1 MPLPVV
7 LPTSCCPVAASA
19 PDREPPL
26 RCRARCVP
34 WPGALHSASPSS
46 SHSPSRQPLPC
57 PLYGRSLFALGL
69 LQIALGFSIV
79 SLSFGALSLTESP
92 NVRNSCPFWAGSS
105 VILSGI
111 LGLTTWK
118 RPMLLLVNLFILLSV
133 VCILL
138 NLAGFVLSCQSA
150 QFVSGIVDCKLVK
163 IVEGNSCFCCED
175 NQATKCNDKKEILI
189 LYPVLSVSCDTVRLV
204 LKDLLFAICV
214 LNALT
219 TTVCVVAA
227 ALQYFQIFAGRR
239 PQTVEAQI
247 PHEESERARQIPDPD
262 EFVPPIPPP
271 PYFSTFCSYTPR
283 INPRILSNDV
293 IPLTHIYATR
303 MKGIEVFCPV
313 EPPPPY
319 EAVVSNQNDEQQV
332 SSLLVAE
339 VIDGAPERTSCT
351 TSDDSNPPSCS
362 LSDPLQLSIV
372 HPPRSRNSEAGCRK
386 SSRSGLRRSSS
397 DPLLQELV
405 IEELVV
411 SCEAATQTDERP
423 EVQVVTLRRGR
434 RSGTPRSRP
443 RSLVD
448 YSSYR
453 DTKLLVASF
462 LEHSSCSMTP
472 EVQELVENIRS
483 VLQSDEEHMEEAV
496 ASANILDQVITGS
509 SQHSISSREAAQTQ
523 SHTQLLHLQSCG
535 DLSTF
540 AVAESRPG
548 DRSSEH
554 KAHQERPHSLIGVMQ
569 ETVL

>member
-1 MPLPVV
+1 MSLPVV
-7 LPTSCCPVAASA
+7 LPTSCCPVQAPSA
-19 PDREPPL
+19 GGETAL
-26 RCRARCVP
+26 RGRPRCVS
-34 WPGALHSASPSS
+34 WPGALQPGSGCSAGPA
-46 SHSPSRQPLPC
+46 RQPLAC

-118 RPMLLLVNLFILLSV
+118 RPMLLLVKV
-133 VCILL
+133 
-138 NLAGFVLSCQSA
+138 
-150 QFVSGIVDCKLVK
+150 
-163 IVEGNSCFCCED
+163 VEGNSCFCCDD
-175 NQATKCNDKKEILI
+175 NHAMKCNDKKEILI

-227 ALQYFQIFAGRR
+227 ALQYLQIFVGRR
-239 PQTVEAQI
+239 PQPVEAQI
-247 PHEESERARQIPDPD
+247 AQEESEGVRRIPDPD

-293 IPLTHIYATR
+293 IPLTHIYGTR
-303 MKGIEVFCPV
+303 VKGIEMFCPV

-319 EAVVSNQNDEQQV
+319 EAVVSDQSDGQV
-332 SSLLVAE
+332 SRLQVAE
-339 VIDGAPERTSCT
+339 DGASERTSCA
-351 TSDDSNPPSCS
+351 TSDDNNPPSGS
-362 LSDPLQLSIV
+362 LSDTLQLCIV
-372 HPPRSRNSEAGCRK
+372 HPPRSRNPDPECRK
-386 SSRSGLRRSSS
+386 PSRLGLRGSSS

-423 EVQVVTLRRGR
+423 EVQVVTLRKGH
-434 RSGTPRSRP
+434 RSGAPRSRP

-462 LEHSSCSMTP
+462 LEHSSCTMTP

-496 ASANILDQVITGS
+496 ASANILDQAITGS
-509 SQHSISSREAAQTQ
+509 SENSTLSRQTSPRQ
-523 SHTQLLHLQSCG
+523 GHARLLHLQSCG

-540 AVAESRPG
+540 ANAESEMG
-548 DRSSEH
+548 DRTNQDKSH
-554 KAHQERPHSLIGVMQ
+554 PERPHSLIGVLQ

>member
-1 MPLPVV
+1 MSLPVV
-7 LPTSCCPVAASA
+7 LPSSCPVVAGAAGGDPS
-19 PDREPPL
+19 L
-26 RCRARCVP
+26 RCRGRWA
-34 WPGALHSASPSS
+34 PGVLPQNPGSNPGRQAVSS
-46 SHSPSRQPLPC
+46 

-69 LQIALGFSIV
+69 LQIALGFSVV

-133 VCILL
+133 VCVLL
-138 NLAGFVLSCQSA
+138 NLAGFVLACQSA

-163 IVEGNSCFCCED
+163 IIEGSSCFCCED
-175 NQATKCNDKKEILI
+175 SQATKCSSKKEILI
-189 LYPVLSVSCDTVRLV
+189 LYPVLSVTCDTVRLV

-227 ALQYFQIFAGRR
+227 ALQYLQIFTGRR
-239 PQTVEAQI
+239 PQAIEAPVPQ
-247 PHEESERARQIPDPD
+247 EESDGTPQIPDLD

-271 PYFSTFCSYTPR
+271 PYFSTFCSYSPR

-293 IPLTHIYATR
+293 IPLTHIYASR

-319 EAVVSNQNDEQQV
+319 EAVVRDQNSEQV
-332 SSLLVAE
+332 PSLVNSRTTGTEL
-339 VIDGAPERTSCT
+339 ERTSCAA
-351 TSDDSNPPSCS
+351 SD
-362 LSDPLQLSIV
+362 
-372 HPPRSRNSEAGCRK
+372 
-386 SSRSGLRRSSS
+386 
-397 DPLLQELV
+397 ELV
-405 IEELVV
+405 M
-411 SCEAATQTDERP
+411 SCEASTQTDERA
-423 EVQVVTLRRGR
+423 EVQVVTLRRGHR
-434 RSGTPRSRP
+434 LRSPRSRP

-448 YSSYR
+448 YTSYR

-462 LEHSSCSMTP
+462 LKHSSCSMTP
-472 EVQELVENIRS
+472 EVQELVDSIRS

-496 ASANILDQVITGS
+496 ASANILDQAITGS
-509 SQHSISSREAAQTQ
+509 LQHTVMRREMAQTQ
-523 SHTQLLHLQSCG
+523 GRTRLLHLQSCG
-535 DLSTF
+535 DLSTC
-540 AVAESRPG
+540 AVGEQRPVTRG
-548 DRSSEH
+548 RVV
-554 KAHQERPHSLIGVMQ
+554 KGQQERPHSLVGVIQ

>member
-1 MPLPVV
+1 MSLPVV
-7 LPTSCCPVAASA
+7 LPTSCCPVQANA
-19 PDREPPL
+19 PGGEPPL
-26 RCRARCVP
+26 RSRARCVS
-34 WPGALHSASPSS
+34 WSGALHSSNS
-46 SHSPSRQPLPC
+46 SPSRQPLPC
-57 PLYGRSLFALGL
+57 PLYGRSLFALGV

-118 RPMLLLVNLFILLSV
+118 KPMLLLVNLFILLSV
-133 VCILL
+133 VCVLL

-150 QFVSGIVDCKLVK
+150 QFVSGIVDCKLV
-163 IVEGNSCFCCED
+163 
-175 NQATKCNDKKEILI
+175 
-189 LYPVLSVSCDTVRLV
+189 
-204 LKDLLFAICV
+204 
-214 LNALT
+214 
-219 TTVCVVAA
+219 
-227 ALQYFQIFAGRR
+227 
-239 PQTVEAQI
+239 EAQI
-247 PHEESERARQIPDPD
+247 PQEESDGARQIPDSD

-271 PYFSTFCSYTPR
+271 PYFSNFCSYTPR

-319 EAVVSNQNDEQQV
+319 EAVVSNQNDEQV
-332 SSLLVAE
+332 SSLLVAD
-339 VIDGAPERTSCT
+339 VMDGASERTSCT
-351 TSDDSNPPSCS
+351 TADDNNPPSGS
-362 LSDPLQLSIV
+362 LGDPLQLCIM

-386 SSRSGLRRSSS
+386 SSRSGLRGSSS

-405 IEELVV
+405 IEEFVG

-423 EVQVVTLRRGR
+423 EVQVVTLRRGH
-434 RSGTPRSRP
+434 RSGAPRSRP

-496 ASANILDQVITGS
+496 ASANILDQAITGS
-509 SQHSISSREAAQTQ
+509 SEHSILNREIPQTQ
-523 SHTQLLHLQSCG
+523 GHARLLHLQSCG

-540 AVAESRPG
+540 AGAESEPE
-548 DRSSEH
+548 DRNSEH
-554 KAHQERPHSLIGVMQ
+554 KTHQERPHSLIGVIQ

>member
-1 MPLPVV
+1 MSLPVV
-7 LPTSCCPVAASA
+7 LPSSCPVVAGAAGGDPS
-19 PDREPPL
+19 L
-26 RCRARCVP
+26 RCRGRWA
-34 WPGALHSASPSS
+34 PGTLPQNPGSNPGRQAVSS
-46 SHSPSRQPLPC
+46 

-69 LQIALGFSIV
+69 LQIALGFSVV

-133 VCILL
+133 VCVLL
-138 NLAGFVLSCQSA
+138 NLAGFVLACQSA

-163 IVEGNSCFCCED
+163 IIEGSSCFCCED
-175 NQATKCNDKKEILI
+175 SQATKCSSKKEILI
-189 LYPVLSVSCDTVRLV
+189 LYPVLSVTCDTVRLV

-227 ALQYFQIFAGRR
+227 ALQYLQIFSGRR
-239 PQTVEAQI
+239 PQAIEAPVPQ
-247 PHEESERARQIPDPD
+247 EESEGTPQIPDLD

-271 PYFSTFCSYTPR
+271 PYFSTFCSYSPR

-293 IPLTHIYATR
+293 IPLTHIYASR

-319 EAVVSNQNDEQQV
+319 EAVVRDQNSEQV
-332 SSLLVAE
+332 PSLVNSRTTE
-339 VIDGAPERTSCT
+339 TEQERTSCAA
-351 TSDDSNPPSCS
+351 SDDSNGPSCS
-362 LSDPLQLSIV
+362 LSDPLQLCIV
-372 HPPRSRNSEAGCRK
+372 HPARSRNSEAGCRK
-386 SSRSGLRRSSS
+386 SSRSGVRRSNS
-397 DPLLQELV
+397 DPVLQELV

-411 SCEAATQTDERP
+411 SCEAATQTDERS
-423 EVQVVTLRRGR
+423 EVQAVTLRRGR
-434 RSGTPRSRP
+434 RSRSPRSRP

-448 YSSYR
+448 YTSYR

-462 LEHSSCSMTP
+462 LKHSSCSMTP
-472 EVQELVENIRS
+472 EVQELVDSIRS

-496 ASANILDQVITGS
+496 ASANILEQAITGS
-509 SQHSISSREAAQTQ
+509 LQHTVMRREVTQTQ
-523 SHTQLLHLQSCG
+523 RRTRLLHLQSCG
-535 DLSTF
+535 DLSTC
-540 AVAESRPG
+540 AVGEQRPVTRG
-548 DRSSEH
+548 RVV
-554 KAHQERPHSLIGVMQ
+554 KGQQERPHSLVGVIQ

>member
-1 MPLPVV
+1 MP
-7 LPTSCCPVAASA
+7 S
-19 PDREPPL
+19 D
-26 RCRARCVP
+26 
-34 WPGALHSASPSS
+34 
-46 SHSPSRQPLPC
+46 
-57 PLYGRSLFALGL
+57 
-69 LQIALGFSIV
+69 V
-79 SLSFGALSLTESP
+79 SNG
-92 NVRNSCPFWAGSS
+92 
-105 VILSGI
+105 
-111 LGLTTWK
+111 
-118 RPMLLLVNLFILLSV
+118 
-133 VCILL
+133 
-138 NLAGFVLSCQSA
+138 
-150 QFVSGIVDCKLVK
+150 LVK
-163 IVEGNSCFCCED
+163 VVEGNSCFCCDD
-175 NQATKCNDKKEILI
+175 NHAMKCNDKKEILV

-227 ALQYFQIFAGRR
+227 ALQYLQIFVGRR

-247 PHEESERARQIPDPD
+247 PQEESEGVRRIPDPD

-293 IPLTHIYATR
+293 IPLTHIYGTR

-319 EAVVSNQNDEQQV
+319 EAVVGDQSDGQV
-332 SSLLVAE
+332 SSLQVAE
-339 VIDGAPERTSCT
+339 VMDGASERTSCA
-351 TSDDSNPPSCS
+351 TSDDNNPPSGS
-362 LSDPLQLSIV
+362 LSDTLQLCVV
-372 HPPRSRNSEAGCRK
+372 HPPRSRNPETECRK
-386 SSRSGLRRSSS
+386 SSRLGLWGSNS

-423 EVQVVTLRRGR
+423 EVQVVTLRKGH
-434 RSGTPRSRP
+434 RSGAPRSRP

-462 LEHSSCSMTP
+462 LEHSSCTMTP

-496 ASANILDQVITGS
+496 ASANILDQAITGS
-509 SQHSISSREAAQTQ
+509 SEHSTLSRQTSPRQ
-523 SHTQLLHLQSCG
+523 GHARLLHLQSCG

-540 AVAESRPG
+540 ANAESEMG
-548 DRSSEH
+548 DRSNQDKS
-554 KAHQERPHSLIGVMQ
+554 HQERPHSLIGVLQ

>member
-1 MPLPVV
+1 MSLPVV
-7 LPTSCCPVAASA
+7 LPTSCCPVQATTPSG
-19 PDREPPL
+19 EPPL
-26 RCRARCVP
+26 RNRARCVS
-34 WPGALHSASPSS
+34 WPGALHSSS
-46 SHSPSRQPLPC
+46 SNSNNTSPARQPLHC

-133 VCILL
+133 VCVLL

-150 QFVSGIVDCKLVK
+150 QFVSGIVDCELVK
-163 IVEGNSCFCCED
+163 VVEGNSCFCCED
-175 NQATKCNDKKEILI
+175 NQAVKCSDKKEILI

-227 ALQYFQIFAGRR
+227 ALQYLQIFVGRR

-247 PHEESERARQIPDPD
+247 PQEESEGTRQLPDPD

-283 INPRILSNDV
+283 INPRVLSNDV

-319 EAVVSNQNDEQQV
+319 EAVVSNPNDAQV
-332 SSLLVAE
+332 SSLQATE
-339 VIDGAPERTSCT
+339 VMDGASERAACA
-351 TSDDSNPPSCS
+351 TSDENNPPGGA
-362 LSDPLQLSIV
+362 LSDPLQLCIV
-372 HPPRSRNSEAGCRK
+372 HPPRSRHSGTECSK
-386 SSRSGLRRSSS
+386 SSRSGLSGSNS

-423 EVQVVTLRRGR
+423 DMQVVTLRRGH

-462 LEHSSCSMTP
+462 LEHSSCTMTP

-496 ASANILDQVITGS
+496 ASANILDQAIIGS
-509 SQHSISSREAAQTQ
+509 SEHNISNRETPQTQ
-523 SHTQLLHLQSCG
+523 GHAQLLHLQSCG

-540 AVAESRPG
+540 ASTESESG
-548 DRSSEH
+548 DGSSEH
-554 KAHQERPHSLIGVMQ
+554 KSHQERPHSLVGVMQ

>member
-1 MPLPVV
+1 MSLPVL
-7 LPTSCCPVAASA
+7 LPTSCCPVQATTPSGEA
-19 PDREPPL
+19 PL
-26 RCRARCVP
+26 RNRARCVS
-34 WPGALHSASPSS
+34 WPGALHSSS
-46 SHSPSRQPLPC
+46 SSSSNTSPARQPLHC

-118 RPMLLLVNLFILLSV
+118 RPMLLLVKVI
-133 VCILL
+133 
-138 NLAGFVLSCQSA
+138 
-150 QFVSGIVDCKLVK
+150 
-163 IVEGNSCFCCED
+163 EGNSCFCCED
-175 NQATKCNDKKEILI
+175 SQAVKCGEKKETLI

-227 ALQYFQIFAGRR
+227 ALQYLQIFVGRR

-247 PHEESERARQIPDPD
+247 PQEESEGARQLPDPD

-283 INPRILSNDV
+283 INPRVLSNDV

-319 EAVVSNQNDEQQV
+319 EAVMSNPNDEQV
-332 SSLLVAE
+332 SSLQAAAGM
-339 VIDGAPERTSCT
+339 DGASERATCA
-351 TSDDSNPPSCS
+351 TSDDNNPPGGSV
-362 LSDPLQLSIV
+362 SDPLQLCIV
-372 HPPRSRNSEAGCRK
+372 HPPRSRTSETECSK
-386 SSRSGLRRSSS
+386 SSRSGLRGSNS

-423 EVQVVTLRRGR
+423 DVQVVTLRRGHG
-434 RSGTPRSRP
+434 SGTPRSRP

-462 LEHSSCSMTP
+462 LEHSSCTMTP

-496 ASANILDQVITGS
+496 ASANILDQAIIGS
-509 SQHSISSREAAQTQ
+509 SEHNIMSRETPQTQ
-523 SHTQLLHLQSCG
+523 GHARLLHLQSCG

-540 AVAESRPG
+540 TGTELELG
-548 DRSSEH
+548 DGSSEH
-554 KAHQERPHSLIGVMQ
+554 KSHQERPHSLVGVMQ

>member
-1 MPLPVV
+1 MSLPVV
-7 LPTSCCPVAASA
+7 LPTSCCPVQATTPSG
-19 PDREPPL
+19 EPPL
-26 RCRARCVP
+26 RNRARCVS
-34 WPGALHSASPSS
+34 WPGALHSSSNNSNNTSPA
-46 SHSPSRQPLPC
+46 RQPLHC

-133 VCILL
+133 VCVLL

-150 QFVSGIVDCKLVK
+150 QFVSGIVDCELVK
-163 IVEGNSCFCCED
+163 VVEGNSCFCCED
-175 NQATKCNDKKEILI
+175 NQAVKCSDKKEILI

-227 ALQYFQIFAGRR
+227 ALQYLQIFVGRR

-247 PHEESERARQIPDPD
+247 PQEESEGTRQLPDPD

-283 INPRILSNDV
+283 INPRVLSNDV

-319 EAVVSNQNDEQQV
+319 EAVVSNPNDEQV
-332 SSLLVAE
+332 SSLQATE
-339 VIDGAPERTSCT
+339 VMDGASERAACAAS
-351 TSDDSNPPSCS
+351 
-362 LSDPLQLSIV
+362 
-372 HPPRSRNSEAGCRK
+372 A
-386 SSRSGLRRSSS
+386 
-397 DPLLQELV
+397 
-405 IEELVV
+405 ELVV

-423 EVQVVTLRRGR
+423 DMQVVTLRRGH

-462 LEHSSCSMTP
+462 LEHSSCTMTP

-496 ASANILDQVITGS
+496 ASANILDQAIIGS
-509 SQHSISSREAAQTQ
+509 SEHNISNRETPQTQ
-523 SHTQLLHLQSCG
+523 GHAQLLHLQSCG

-540 AVAESRPG
+540 ASTESESG
-548 DRSSEH
+548 DGSSEH
-554 KAHQERPHSLIGVMQ
+554 KSHQERPHSLVGVMQ

>member
-1 MPLPVV
+1 MSLPVV
-7 LPTSCCPVAASA
+7 LPTSCCPVQANA
-19 PDREPPL
+19 PGGETPL
-26 RCRARCVP
+26 RSRARCVS
-34 WPGALHSASPSS
+34 WPGALHSGSSPA
-46 SHSPSRQPLPC
+46 RQPLSC

-133 VCILL
+133 VCVLL

-150 QFVSGIVDCKLVK
+150 QFVSGIVDCEL
-163 IVEGNSCFCCED
+163 
-175 NQATKCNDKKEILI
+175 
-189 LYPVLSVSCDTVRLV
+189 
-204 LKDLLFAICV
+204 
-214 LNALT
+214 
-219 TTVCVVAA
+219 
-227 ALQYFQIFAGRR
+227 
-239 PQTVEAQI
+239 VEAQI
-247 PHEESERARQIPDPD
+247 PQEESEGARQIPDPD

-319 EAVVSNQNDEQQV
+319 EAVVSNQNDEQV
-332 SSLLVAE
+332 SSLQVTE
-339 VIDGAPERTSCT
+339 VMDGASERTSSG
-351 TSDDSNPPSCS
+351 TSDDNNPPSGS
-362 LSDPLQLSIV
+362 LNDSLQLCIV
-372 HPPRSRNSEAGCRK
+372 HSSRSRNSESGCRK
-386 SSRSGLRRSSS
+386 SNRSGLRGSSS

-423 EVQVVTLRRGR
+423 EVQVVTLRKGH
-434 RSGTPRSRP
+434 RSGTPKSRP

-462 LEHSSCSMTP
+462 LEHSSCTMTP

-496 ASANILDQVITGS
+496 ASANILDQAITS
-509 SQHSISSREAAQTQ
+509 SSEHSTLSRETPQTQ
-523 SHTQLLHLQSCG
+523 GHARLLHLQSCG

-540 AVAESRPG
+540 ADAESEMG
-548 DRSSEH
+548 DRSREH
-554 KAHQERPHSLIGVMQ
+554 KSHQERPHSLIGVIQ

>member
-1 MPLPVV
+1 MSLPVV
-7 LPTSCCPVAASA
+7 LPTSCCPVQANA
-19 PDREPPL
+19 PGGETPL
-26 RCRARCVP
+26 RSRARCVS
-34 WPGALHSASPSS
+34 WPGALHSGSSPA
-46 SHSPSRQPLPC
+46 RQPLSC

-133 VCILL
+133 VCVLL

-150 QFVSGIVDCKLVK
+150 QFVSGIVDCELVK
-163 IVEGNSCFCCED
+163 VVEGNSCFCCDD
-175 NQATKCNDKKEILI
+175 NQSMKCNDKKEILI

-227 ALQYFQIFAGRR
+227 ALQYLQIFVGRR
-239 PQTVEAQI
+239 PQVVEAQI
-247 PHEESERARQIPDPD
+247 PQEESEGARQIPDPD

-319 EAVVSNQNDEQQV
+319 EAVVSNQNDEQV
-332 SSLLVAE
+332 SSLQVTE
-339 VIDGAPERTSCT
+339 VMDGASERTSSG
-351 TSDDSNPPSCS
+351 TSDDNNPPSGS
-362 LSDPLQLSIV
+362 LNDSLQLCIV
-372 HPPRSRNSEAGCRK
+372 HSSRSRNSESGCRK
-386 SSRSGLRRSSS
+386 SNRSGLRGSSS

-423 EVQVVTLRRGR
+423 EVQVVTLRKGH
-434 RSGTPRSRP
+434 RSGTPKSRP

-462 LEHSSCSMTP
+462 LEHSSCTMTP

-496 ASANILDQVITGS
+496 ASANILDQAITS
-509 SQHSISSREAAQTQ
+509 SSEHSTLSRETPQTQ
-523 SHTQLLHLQSCG
+523 GHARLLHLQSCG

-540 AVAESRPG
+540 ADAESEMG
-548 DRSSEH
+548 DRSREH
-554 KAHQERPHSLIGVMQ
+554 KSHQERPHSLIGVIQ

>member
-1 MPLPVV
+1 MSLPVV
-7 LPTSCCPVAASA
+7 LPTSCCPVQAPSA
-19 PDREPPL
+19 GGETAL
-26 RCRARCVP
+26 RGRPRCVS
-34 WPGALHSASPSS
+34 WPGALHPGSGCSASPA
-46 SHSPSRQPLPC
+46 RQPLAC

-133 VCILL
+133 VCVLL

-150 QFVSGIVDCKLVK
+150 QLVSGIVDCELVK
-163 IVEGNSCFCCED
+163 VVEGNSCFCCDD
-175 NQATKCNDKKEILI
+175 NHAMKCNDKKEILV

-227 ALQYFQIFAGRR
+227 ALQYLQIFVGRR

-247 PHEESERARQIPDPD
+247 PQEESEGVRRIPDPD

-293 IPLTHIYATR
+293 IPLTHIYGTR

-319 EAVVSNQNDEQQV
+319 EAVVGDQSDGQV
-332 SSLLVAE
+332 SSLQVAE
-339 VIDGAPERTSCT
+339 VMMERLKEHHVQHLMITIPRVALSATHCNSASYTLPGAGILKQ
-351 TSDDSNPPSCS
+351 N
-362 LSDPLQLSIV
+362 
-372 HPPRSRNSEAGCRK
+372 AGSPADWVC
-386 SSRSGLRRSSS
+386 G
-397 DPLLQELV
+397 DQTVTPLLQELV

-423 EVQVVTLRRGR
+423 EVQVVTLRKGH
-434 RSGTPRSRP
+434 RSGAPRSRP

-462 LEHSSCSMTP
+462 LEHSSCTMTP

-496 ASANILDQVITGS
+496 ASANILDQAITGS
-509 SQHSISSREAAQTQ
+509 SEHSTLSRQTSPRQ
-523 SHTQLLHLQSCG
+523 GHARLLHLQSCG

-540 AVAESRPG
+540 ANAESEMG
-548 DRSSEH
+548 DRSNQDKS
-554 KAHQERPHSLIGVMQ
+554 HQERPHSLIGVLQ

>member
-1 MPLPVV
+1 MSLPVV
-7 LPTSCCPVAASA
+7 LPTSCCPVQANA
-19 PDREPPL
+19 PGGEPPL
-26 RCRARCVP
+26 RSRARCVS
-34 WPGALHSASPSS
+34 WSGALHSSNS
-46 SHSPSRQPLPC
+46 SPSRQPLPC
-57 PLYGRSLFALGL
+57 PLYGRSLFALGV

-118 RPMLLLVNLFILLSV
+118 KPMLLLVNLFILLSV
-133 VCILL
+133 VCVLL

-175 NQATKCNDKKEILI
+175 NQAMKCNDKKEILI

-227 ALQYFQIFAGRR
+227 ALQYLQIFVGRR

-247 PHEESERARQIPDPD
+247 PQEESDGARQIPDSD

-271 PYFSTFCSYTPR
+271 PYFSNFCSYTPR

-319 EAVVSNQNDEQQV
+319 EAVVSNQNDEQV
-332 SSLLVAE
+332 SSLLVAD
-339 VIDGAPERTSCT
+339 VMDGASERTSCT
-351 TSDDSNPPSCS
+351 TADEF
-362 LSDPLQLSIV
+362 V
-372 HPPRSRNSEAGCRK
+372 G
-386 SSRSGLRRSSS
+386 
-397 DPLLQELV
+397 
-405 IEELVV
+405 

-423 EVQVVTLRRGR
+423 EVQVVTLRRGH
-434 RSGTPRSRP
+434 RSGAPRSRP

-496 ASANILDQVITGS
+496 ASANILDQAITGS
-509 SQHSISSREAAQTQ
+509 SEHSILNREIPQTQ
-523 SHTQLLHLQSCG
+523 GHARLLHLQSCG

-540 AVAESRPG
+540 AGAESEPE
-548 DRSSEH
+548 DRNSEH
-554 KAHQERPHSLIGVMQ
+554 KTHQERPHSLIGVIQ

>member
-1 MPLPVV
+1 MSLPVV
-7 LPTSCCPVAASA
+7 LPTSCCPVQANA
-19 PDREPPL
+19 PGGETPL
-26 RCRARCVP
+26 RSRARCVS
-34 WPGALHSASPSS
+34 WPGALHSGSSPA
-46 SHSPSRQPLPC
+46 RQPLSC

-118 RPMLLLVNLFILLSV
+118 RPMLLLVKV
-133 VCILL
+133 
-138 NLAGFVLSCQSA
+138 
-150 QFVSGIVDCKLVK
+150 
-163 IVEGNSCFCCED
+163 VEGNSCFCCDD
-175 NQATKCNDKKEILI
+175 NQSMKCNDKKEILI

-227 ALQYFQIFAGRR
+227 ALQYLQIFVGRR
-239 PQTVEAQI
+239 PQVVEAQI
-247 PHEESERARQIPDPD
+247 PQEESEGARQIPDPD

-319 EAVVSNQNDEQQV
+319 EAVVSNQNDEQV
-332 SSLLVAE
+332 SSLQVTE
-339 VIDGAPERTSCT
+339 VMDGASERTSSG
-351 TSDDSNPPSCS
+351 TSDDNNPPSGS
-362 LSDPLQLSIV
+362 LNDSLQLCIV
-372 HPPRSRNSEAGCRK
+372 HSSRSRNSESGCRK
-386 SSRSGLRRSSS
+386 SNRSGLRGSSS

-423 EVQVVTLRRGR
+423 EVQVVTLRKGH
-434 RSGTPRSRP
+434 RSGTPKSRP

-462 LEHSSCSMTP
+462 LEHSSCTMTP

-496 ASANILDQVITGS
+496 ASANILDQAITS
-509 SQHSISSREAAQTQ
+509 SSEHSTLSRETPQTQ
-523 SHTQLLHLQSCG
+523 GHARLLHLQSCG

-540 AVAESRPG
+540 ADAESEMG
-548 DRSSEH
+548 DRSREH
-554 KAHQERPHSLIGVMQ
+554 KSHQERPHSLIGVIQ

>member
-1 MPLPVV
+1 MSLPVV
-7 LPTSCCPVAASA
+7 LPTSCCPVQANA
-19 PDREPPL
+19 PGGETPL
-26 RCRARCVP
+26 RSRARCVS
-34 WPGALHSASPSS
+34 WPGALHSGSSPA
-46 SHSPSRQPLPC
+46 RQPLSC

-133 VCILL
+133 VCVLL

-150 QFVSGIVDCKLVK
+150 QFVSGIVDCEL
-163 IVEGNSCFCCED
+163 
-175 NQATKCNDKKEILI
+175 
-189 LYPVLSVSCDTVRLV
+189 
-204 LKDLLFAICV
+204 
-214 LNALT
+214 
-219 TTVCVVAA
+219 
-227 ALQYFQIFAGRR
+227 
-239 PQTVEAQI
+239 VEAQI
-247 PHEESERARQIPDPD
+247 PQEESEGARQIPDPD

-319 EAVVSNQNDEQQV
+319 EAVVSNQNDEQV
-332 SSLLVAE
+332 SSLQVAE
-339 VIDGAPERTSCT
+339 VMDGASERTSSG
-351 TSDDSNPPSCS
+351 TSDDNNPPSGS
-362 LSDPLQLSIV
+362 LNDSLQLCIV
-372 HPPRSRNSEAGCRK
+372 HSSRSRNSESGCRK
-386 SSRSGLRRSSS
+386 SNRSGLRGSSS

-423 EVQVVTLRRGR
+423 EVQVVTLRKGH
-434 RSGTPRSRP
+434 RSGTPKSRP

-462 LEHSSCSMTP
+462 LEHSSCTMTP

-496 ASANILDQVITGS
+496 ASANILDQAITS
-509 SQHSISSREAAQTQ
+509 SSEHSTLSRETPQTQ
-523 SHTQLLHLQSCG
+523 GHAQLLHLQSCG

-540 AVAESRPG
+540 ADAESEMG

-554 KAHQERPHSLIGVMQ
+554 KSHQERPHSLIGVIQ

>member
-1 MPLPVV
+1 MSLPVV
-7 LPTSCCPVAASA
+7 LPTSCCPVQANA
-19 PDREPPL
+19 PGGETPL
-26 RCRARCVP
+26 RSRARCVS
-34 WPGALHSASPSS
+34 WPGALHSGSSPA
-46 SHSPSRQPLPC
+46 RQPLSC

-133 VCILL
+133 VCVLL

-150 QFVSGIVDCKLVK
+150 QFVSGIVDCEL
-163 IVEGNSCFCCED
+163 
-175 NQATKCNDKKEILI
+175 
-189 LYPVLSVSCDTVRLV
+189 
-204 LKDLLFAICV
+204 DLLFAICV

-227 ALQYFQIFAGRR
+227 ALQYLQIFVGRR
-239 PQTVEAQI
+239 PQVVEAQI
-247 PHEESERARQIPDPD
+247 PQEESEGARQIPDPD

-319 EAVVSNQNDEQQV
+319 EAVVSNQNDEQV
-332 SSLLVAE
+332 SSLQVTE
-339 VIDGAPERTSCT
+339 VMDGASERTSSG
-351 TSDDSNPPSCS
+351 TSDDNNPPSGS
-362 LSDPLQLSIV
+362 LNDSLQLCIV
-372 HPPRSRNSEAGCRK
+372 HSSRSRNSESGCRK
-386 SSRSGLRRSSS
+386 SNRSGLRGSSS

-423 EVQVVTLRRGR
+423 EVQVVTLRKGH
-434 RSGTPRSRP
+434 RSGTPKSRP

-462 LEHSSCSMTP
+462 LEHSSCTMTP

-496 ASANILDQVITGS
+496 ASANILDQAITS
-509 SQHSISSREAAQTQ
+509 SSEHSTLSRETPQTQ
-523 SHTQLLHLQSCG
+523 GHARLLHLQSCG

-540 AVAESRPG
+540 ADAESEMG
-548 DRSSEH
+548 DRSREH
-554 KAHQERPHSLIGVMQ
+554 KSHQERPHSLIGVIQ

>member
-1 MPLPVV
+1 MSLPVV
-7 LPTSCCPVAASA
+7 LPTSCCPVSASA
-19 PDREPPL
+19 PGGEPPL

-34 WPGALHSASPSS
+34 WPGALHSTT
-46 SHSPSRQPLPC
+46 PSRHPLPC

-133 VCILL
+133 VCVLL

-150 QFVSGIVDCKLVK
+150 QFVSGIVGCKLVK
-163 IVEGNSCFCCED
+163 IVEGNNCFCCED
-175 NQATKCNDKKEILI
+175 NQALKCNDKKEILI

-219 TTVCVVAA
+219 TTVSVVAA
-227 ALQYFQIFAGRR
+227 ALQYLQIFAGRR
-239 PQTVEAQI
+239 PRTVEAQI
-247 PHEESERARQIPDPD
+247 PQDESEGSHQIPDPD

-319 EAVVSNQNDEQQV
+319 EAVVSNQNDEQV

-339 VIDGAPERTSCT
+339 VTDGVPERTTCT
-351 TSDDSNPPSCS
+351 TSDDNNAPSCS
-362 LSDPLQLSIV
+362 LVDPLQLCIV
-372 HPPRSRNSEAGCRK
+372 HPPRSQSSEVGCRK
-386 SSRSGLRRSSS
+386 SSRPSLRRSNS
-397 DPLLQELV
+397 DPLFQDLV
-405 IEELVV
+405 IEVVV

-462 LEHSSCSMTP
+462 LEQSSCSMTP

-509 SQHSISSREAAQTQ
+509 SQDNISMREAPQAH
-523 SHTQLLHLQSCG
+523 SRARLLHLQSCG

-540 AVAESRPG
+540 AAVQSQAE
-548 DRSSEH
+548 DRSEH
-554 KAHQERPHSLIGVMQ
+554 RIYQERPHSLIGVMQ

>member
-1 MPLPVV
+1 MSLPVV
-7 LPTSCCPVAASA
+7 LPSTCPVVGGAAGG
-19 PDREPPL
+19 EPPL
-26 RCRARCVP
+26 RCRGRWA
-34 WPGALHSASPSS
+34 PGAPFLYSGSNSG
-46 SHSPSRQPLPC
+46 RQALTS

-69 LQIALGFSIV
+69 LQIALGFSVV

-133 VCILL
+133 VCVLL

-163 IVEGNSCFCCED
+163 IVEGSSCFCCED
-175 NQATKCNDKKEILI
+175 SQATKCSNKKEILI
-189 LYPVLSVSCDTVRLV
+189 LYPVLSVTCDTVRLV

-227 ALQYFQIFAGRR
+227 ALQYLQIFAGRR
-239 PQTVEAQI
+239 PRAIEAQI
-247 PHEESERARQIPDPD
+247 PQEEVEATRQIPDPD

-271 PYFSTFCSYTPR
+271 PYFSTFCSYSPR

-293 IPLTHIYATR
+293 IPLTHIYASR

-319 EAVVSNQNDEQQV
+319 EAVVREQNEEQV
-332 SSLLVAE
+332 SSLLNARTTE
-339 VIDGAPERTSCT
+339 ADEERTSC
-351 TSDDSNPPSCS
+351 SAPDDSNVPSCS
-362 LSDPLQLSIV
+362 LSDLLQLCIV
-372 HPPRSRNSEAGCRK
+372 HPAWSRNSEAACRK
-386 SSRSGLRRSSS
+386 SSRSGLRRSNS
-397 DPLLQELV
+397 DPVLQELI

-411 SCEAATQTDERP
+411 SCEAATQTDERS
-423 EVQVVTLRRGR
+423 EEQAVTLRRGR
-434 RSGTPRSRP
+434 RSRSPRSRP

-448 YSSYR
+448 YTSYR

-462 LEHSSCSMTP
+462 LKQSSCSMTP
-472 EVQELVENIRS
+472 EVQELVDNIRS

-496 ASANILDQVITGS
+496 ASANILDQAITGNL
-509 SQHSISSREAAQTQ
+509 QRTIPRRGAAQTQ
-523 SHTQLLHLQSCG
+523 GRTRLLHLRSCG
-535 DLSTF
+535 DLSTCT
-540 AVAESRPG
+540 VEELRPG
-548 DRSSEH
+548 ARGQ
-554 KAHQERPHSLIGVMQ
+554 QERPHSLIGVIQ

>member
-1 MPLPVV
+1 MSLPVV
-7 LPTSCCPVAASA
+7 LPTSCCPVQANAGGG
-19 PDREPPL
+19 ETPL
-26 RCRARCVP
+26 RLRARCVS
-34 WPGALHSASPSS
+34 WPGALHSSPA
-46 SHSPSRQPLPC
+46 RQPLSC

-118 RPMLLLVNLFILLSV
+118 RPMLLLVKV
-133 VCILL
+133 
-138 NLAGFVLSCQSA
+138 
-150 QFVSGIVDCKLVK
+150 
-163 IVEGNSCFCCED
+163 VEGNSCFCCD
-175 NQATKCNDKKEILI
+175 DKQTMKCNDKKEILI
-189 LYPVLSVSCDTVRLV
+189 LHPVLSVSCDTVRLV

-227 ALQYFQIFAGRR
+227 ALQYLQIFVGRR
-239 PQTVEAQI
+239 PQAVEAQV
-247 PHEESERARQIPDPD
+247 PQEESEGARQIPDPD

-293 IPLTHIYATR
+293 IPLTHIYGTR
-303 MKGIEVFCPV
+303 LKGIEVFCPV

-319 EAVVSNQNDEQQV
+319 EAVVRGQSAEQV
-332 SSLLVAE
+332 SSSQVTE
-339 VIDGAPERTSCT
+339 VVDGASERTSCAA
-351 TSDDSNPPSCS
+351 SDDTSPPSGS
-362 LSDPLQLSIV
+362 LNDPLQLCIV
-372 HPPRSRNSEAGCRK
+372 HPPRGRNSEAGCRK
-386 SSRSGLRRSSS
+386 SSRPGLRGSNS

-423 EVQVVTLRRGR
+423 EVQVVTLRRGH
-434 RSGTPRSRP
+434 RSGAPRSRP

-462 LEHSSCSMTP
+462 LEHSSCAMTP

-496 ASANILDQVITGS
+496 ASANILDQAITGS
-509 SQHSISSREAAQTQ
+509 SEHNISNRETPQTQ
-523 SHTQLLHLQSCG
+523 GHARLLHLQSCG
-535 DLSTF
+535 DLSTY
-540 AVAESRPG
+540 AGAGSEVG
-548 DRSSEH
+548 DGSDEQKSQ
-554 KAHQERPHSLIGVMQ
+554 QERPHSLIGVIQ